1 MNIVKSLLFAALV
14 SLPLSV
20 TAHEAPIRVVVLGED
35 SDRNA
40 VPRSNEIYKRVV
52 AELQQSLIREN
63 ITVIDEDMIA
73 VKLSFSYNEDRTKQ
87 ELIQTLAI
95 AN

>member
-1 MNIVKSLLFAALV
+1 MNLLKATFLV
-14 SLPLSV
+14 VAILTPF
-20 TAHEAPIRVVVLGED
+20 TAFAHEAPIRVVVLGED

-40 VPRSNEIYKRVV
+40 VSRSSEVYTRVV

-73 VKLSFSYNEDRTKQ
+73 VKLGFSYNEDRSKQ
-87 ELIQTLAI
+87 ELDPNALDC
-95 AN
+95 